1 MKIIDLH
8 CDTIYKIYHEK
19 KGNLYQNSY
28 SVDIKKLIKGNY
40 IGQFFALFI
49 DKEWIKKNNLDIY
62 QHLKELYKVFIHQIK
77 TNEKYIKLAKNYNDL
92 TNNILEN
99 KLSAFLTV
107 EEGGFLQGNLER
119 LDEFYKL
126 GLRLI
131 TLTWNYENS
140 IGYPNSRD
148 KNIMSKGLKPFGF
161 EVIERMNELGII
173 IDVSHLSDGGFYDCI
188 NHSKKPIIASHS
200 NARAL
205 RNVPRN
211 MSDDML
217 RLLGEKG
224 GVIGINFAP
233 DFLGIDGVSRVEYM
247 VKHIKY
253 IVNISGIEAL
263 SLGTD
268 FDGITGKLEINNSG
282 DMDKLIYSLAKSG
295 FNSSEIEKISFENAA
310 RIIKECL

>member
-1 MKIIDLH
+1 M
-8 CDTIYKIYHEK
+8 
-19 KGNLYQNSY
+19 
-28 SVDIKKLIKGNY
+28 
-40 IGQFFALFI
+40 
-49 DKEWIKKNNLDIY
+49 
-62 QHLKELYKVFIHQIK
+62 
-77 TNEKYIKLAKNYNDL
+77 
-92 TNNILEN
+92 EN

-148 KNIMSKGLKPFGF
+148 KNIRSKGLKPLGF
-161 EVIERMNELGII
+161 AVRERLNESYD
-173 IDVSHLSDGGFYDCI
+173 DVSHLSDGGFYDCI

-247 VKHIKY
+247 VKHIKFL
-253 IVNISGIEAL
+253 VNISGIEAI

-268 FDGITGKLEINNSG
+268 FDGITGILEINNSG

-295 FNSSEIEKISFENAA
+295 FNSSEIEKISLKCNAA